1 MQRMGVD
8 LHKRE
13 SQLAINAAD
22 GTITD
27 SEWVGRHLESLG
39 HEVIGAVRVSG
50 VVPRGAGRAHRT
62 SPPHVGASGRRGR
75 LRGRVGRRRVRIPRD
90 RRVDHSRHLAGRDP
104 MMHGLRTDP

>member
-27 SEWVGRHLESLG
+27 SEWGVGECASRA
-39 HEVIGAVRVSG
+39 IGA
-50 VVPRGAGRAHRT
+50 
-62 SPPHVGASGRRGR
+62 
-75 LRGRVGRRRVRIPRD
+75 
-90 RRVDHSRHLAGRDP
+90 
-104 MMHGLRTDP
+104 

>member
-50 VVPRGAGRAHRT
+50 VVPRGAGRARRT
-62 SPPHVGASGRRGR
+62 SPPHVGASGSSQGASGASASAHPARSARRPLASLGR
-75 LRGRVGRRRVRIPRD
+75 
-90 RRVDHSRHLAGRDP
+90 SRSNDARSAD
-104 MMHGLRTDP
+104 